1 MKKLL
6 LIFKKNLKLT
16 SFEYEQLK
24 KSRKN
29 IYYNIFRNWDSL
41 NHVKILLN
49 IEKNFKIKINSLN
62 VKKLNN
68 YKSIKSFL
76 KNK

>member
-6 LIFKKNLKLT
+6 LIFKKNLQLT
-16 SFEYEQLK
+16 SFEYQQLK
-24 KSRKN
+24 KSKKN

-62 VKKLNN
+62 VKKFNN